1 MALSLT
7 TNKPLLMAMK
17 AQIYDELSRKMGERE
32 EGERER
38 KVASDYELNFRY
50 FNADAFEVFVKM
62 YKLAFGSKSSMLRNN
77 LTLCHCYFL
86 KKPGLLRS
94 FLSISHMREDVESGI
109 SIENLTEEYICSMK
123 DVTRG
128 LIKVLYLLY
137 LFYSKR
143 SMNTYCVLAFMTLLS
158 DYSHGNVLS
167 SVFIDLFSTFG

>member
-17 AQIYDELSRKMGERE
+17 AQIYDELSR
-32 EGERER
+32 
-38 KVASDYELNFRY
+38 
-50 FNADAFEVFVKM
+50 
-62 YKLAFGSKSSMLRNN
+62 SKSSMLRNN

-109 SIENLTEEYICSMK
+109 SVENLTEYICSMK

-128 LIKVLYLLY
+128 LIKFCYAENISKGCPCLWLASLA
-137 LFYSKR
+137 YS
-143 SMNTYCVLAFMTLLS
+143 
-158 DYSHGNVLS
+158 
-167 SVFIDLFSTFG
+167 

>member
-62 YKLAFGSKSSMLRNN
+62 YKLAFGKQ
-77 LTLCHCYFL
+77 
-86 KKPGLLRS
+86 
-94 FLSISHMREDVESGI
+94 
-109 SIENLTEEYICSMK
+109 K
-123 DVTRG
+123 D
-128 LIKVLYLLY
+128 
-137 LFYSKR
+137 FYSYTEGPANAFVVVVEK
-143 SMNTYCVLAFMTLLS
+143 TYPMIKKA
-158 DYSHGNVLS
+158 
-167 SVFIDLFSTFG
+167 